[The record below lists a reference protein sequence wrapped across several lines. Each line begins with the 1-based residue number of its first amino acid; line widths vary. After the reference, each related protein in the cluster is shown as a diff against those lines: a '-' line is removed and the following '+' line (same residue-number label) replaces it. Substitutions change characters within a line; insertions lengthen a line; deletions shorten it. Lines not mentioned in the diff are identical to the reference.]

1 VTSGNEL
8 SRRTF
13 LSRGAATGG
22 LVMLG
27 AGGASVLAGCS
38 SSPSTSSS
46 TTAGGDSSSGSKPG
60 VNTGTPKKG
69 GSATIATL
77 AEIDGFYPPSN
88 HWDTNGFL
96 YANTVYDPLMWV
108 AADGSVQPYLAKSL
122 TSNSDYTVWTMTLR
136 SGVKF
141 SDGSDLTS
149 TVVKN
154 NYTALAASA
163 LTGTALKGIT
173 SVDTPDAMTVVYNLS
188 APRPSFAAGLTT
200 QVGYVVAQAMLDQ
213 TAAGKTPNPIGTGPF
228 IYSSWQP
235 NDHFTATK
243 NPNYWR
249 AGYPHLDQIT
259 FKPIPDDTQRAA
271 TLRTGGVDL
280 ILTSDPVTI
289 KEFVGS
295 SQYQLVDSLTGVIG
309 EPTVAF
315 IMLNTA
321 VAPTNDLRIRQALA
335 KGLNVEQI
343 LKIFGGG
350 FTKPINGLYP
360 PGSPFYSSDNG
371 YPAFDLAGAKALVNE
386 YKAEHGT
393 PSLTLSTVT
402 DPRLEQVV
410 QIIQQMWNQAGFD
423 ITVSAIQQATL
434 ITDFITGKFQ
444 AATSYQFGAVDP
456 DLNYVWFSTTTVSP
470 VGGIGLNF
478 PRNSD
483 PQIEFS
489 LQSGRTSSSQSTRQ
503 VAYKKLNQRLATD
516 LPYLWLEQYPFAMVG
531 DERIQNFA
539 GLTLPSGAPGYGFD
553 EGIIFPTQIWLN
565 G

>member
-1 VTSGNEL
+1 
-8 SRRTF
+8 
-13 LSRGAATGG
+13 
-22 LVMLG
+22 M
-27 AGGASVLAGCS
+27 
-38 SSPSTSSS
+38 
-46 TTAGGDSSSGSKPG
+46 
-60 VNTGTPKKG
+60 GTV
-69 GSATIATL
+69 
-77 AEIDGFYPPSN
+77 AEIDGFFPPSN

-108 AADGSVQPYLAKSL
+108 GADGTVQPYLAKSL
-122 TSNSDYTVWTMTLR
+122 TSNADHTVWTLTLR
-136 SGVKF
+136 PGVKF

-154 NYTALAASA
+154 NFTALAASA

-173 SVDTPDAMTVVYNLS
+173 SVDTPDPMTLVYNLA
-188 APRPSFAAGLTT
+188 APRPAFPAGLTT

-228 IYSSWQP
+228 IYSSWVP
-235 NDHFTATK
+235 NDHFTATR

-249 AGYPHLDQIT
+249 SGYPYLDQIT
-259 FKPIPDDTQRAA
+259 FKPIPDDTQREA
-271 TLRTGGVDL
+271 TLKTGGVDL
-280 ILTSDPVTI
+280 ILTSDPNTI
-289 KEFVGS
+289 RDVSGQ

-309 EPTVAF
+309 EPSVGF

-335 KGLNVEQI
+335 KGLDVTQI
-343 LKIFGGG
+343 LKIFGDGY
-350 FTKPINGLYP
+350 TKPINGLFL
-360 PGSPFYSSDNG
+360 PGSQYYSSDTG
-371 YPAFDLAGAKALVNE
+371 YPTYDQAGAKALVDQ

-402 DPRLEQVV
+402 DPRLESVV
-410 QIIQQMWNQAGFD
+410 QIVQQMWNQVGFD
-423 ITVSAIQQATL
+423 VTVAAIQQATL

-456 DLNYVWFSTTTVSP
+456 DINYVWFSTTTVSP
-470 VGGIGLNF
+470 VGSIGLNF
-478 PRNSD
+478 ARNSD
-483 PQIEFS
+483 PEIEFS
-489 LQSGRTSSSQSTRQ
+489 LQSGRTSADPSTRQ
-503 VAYKKLNQRLATD
+503 VAYKKLNQRLAQD
-516 LPYLWLEQYPFAMVG
+516 LPYLWLEQYPFAVIG
-531 DERIQNFA
+531 DQRVQNFV

>member
-1 VTSGNEL
+1 
-8 SRRTF
+8 
-13 LSRGAATGG
+13 
-22 LVMLG
+22 MLG
-27 AGGASVLAGCS
+27 AGGASALAGCS
-38 SSPSTSSS
+38 SSPSSSS
-46 TTAGGDSSSGSKPG
+46 TTSSGASSSGSKPG
-60 VNTGTPKKG
+60 INTGTPNKG
-69 GSATIATL
+69 GSATVATL
-77 AEIDGFYPPSN
+77 AEIDGFFPPSN

-108 AADGSVQPYLAKSL
+108 AADGTVQPYLAKSL

-136 SGVKF
+136 PGIKF

-149 TVVKN
+149 SVVKN
-154 NYTALAASA
+154 NYSALAASA

-173 SVDTPDAMTVVYNLS
+173 SVDTPDSMTVVYNLS

-200 QVGYVVAQAMLDQ
+200 QVGYVVGQAMLDQ
-213 TAAGKTPNPIGTGPF
+213 SAAGKTPTPIGTGPF

-235 NDHFTATK
+235 NDHFTATR

-249 AGYPHLDQIT
+249 SGLPHLDQIT

-271 TLRTGGVDL
+271 TLKTGGVDL
-280 ILTSDPVTI
+280 ILTNDAVTI
-289 KEFVGS
+289 TEFTGS
-295 SQYQLVDSLTGVIG
+295 SQYQLVDSLAGVIG
-309 EPTVAF
+309 QPTVSF

-335 KGLNVEQI
+335 KGLDVNQI

-350 FTKPINGLYP
+350 LTESINGLFLK
-360 PGSPFYSSDNG
+360 GSPFYSSTG
-371 YPAFDLAGAKALVNE
+371 YPTFDPAGAKSLVSQ
-386 YKAEHGT
+386 YTAEHGT
-393 PSLTLSTVT
+393 PALTLTTVT
-402 DPRLEQVV
+402 DPRLERVV
-410 QIIQQMWNQAGFD
+410 QVIQQMWNQVGFN

-434 ITDFITGKFQ
+434 ITNFITGKFQ

-483 PQIEFS
+483 PDIEFS
-489 LQSGRTSSSQSTRQ
+489 LQSGRTSSSQSTRE
-503 VAYKKLNQRLATD
+503 VAYKKLDQRLAAD

-531 DERIQNFA
+531 DQRIQNFA
-539 GLTLPSGAPGYGFD
+539 GLTMPNGAPGYGFD
-553 EGIIFPTQIWLN
+553 EGIIFPSQMWLN

>member
-1 VTSGNEL
+1 
-8 SRRTF
+8 
-13 LSRGAATGG
+13 
-22 LVMLG
+22 MLG
-27 AGGASVLAGCS
+27 AGSASVLAGCS
-38 SSPSTSSS
+38 SSASSSSS
-46 TTAGGDSSSGSKPG
+46 TTSSGASSGGGKPG
-60 VNTGTPKKG
+60 INNGPAKKG
-69 GSATIATL
+69 GSVTIATL
-77 AEIDGFYPPSN
+77 AEIDGFFPPSN

-96 YANTVYDPLMWV
+96 YANTVYDPLMWI
-108 AADGSVQPYLAKSL
+108 AADGTVQPYLAKSL
-122 TSNSDYTVWTMTLR
+122 TPNSDFTVWTMTLR
-136 SGVKF
+136 PGVKF

-173 SVDTPDAMTVVYNLS
+173 SVDTPDSMTLVYNLA
-188 APRPSFAAGLTT
+188 APRPAFAAGLAS
-200 QVGYVVAQAMLDQ
+200 QVGYVVGQAMLDQ
-213 TAAGKTPNPIGTGPF
+213 TAAGKTPTPIGTGPF
-228 IYSSWQP
+228 IYASWQP
-235 NDHFTATK
+235 NDHFTATR

-249 AGYPHLDQIT
+249 SGLPHLDQVT

-271 TLRTGGVDL
+271 TLKTGGVDL

-289 KEFVGS
+289 KEFTGQ

-315 IMLNTA
+315 VMLNTA
-321 VAPTNDLRIRQALA
+321 VAPTNDLRVRQALA
-335 KGLNVEQI
+335 KGLDVKQI

-350 FTKPINGLYP
+350 FTKPINGLFQ
-360 PGSPFYSSDNG
+360 PGSPYYSSNTG
-371 YPAFDLAGAKALVNE
+371 YPDFDPAAAKALVSQ

-393 PSLTLSTVT
+393 PALTLTTVT
-402 DPRLEQVV
+402 DPRLESLV
-410 QIIQQMWNQAGFD
+410 QIIQQMWNQVGFD
-423 ITVSAIQQATL
+423 ITVASIQQATL

-456 DLNYVWFSTTTVSP
+456 DINYVWFSTTTISP
-470 VGGIGLNF
+470 VGAIGLNF

-483 PQIEFS
+483 PEIEFS
-489 LQSGRTSSSQSTRQ
+489 LQSGRTSSSQSTR
-503 VAYKKLNQRLATD
+503 VTAYKKLNQRLATD

-531 DERIQNFA
+531 QARVENFA
-539 GLTLPSGAPGYGFD
+539 GLTMPSGAPGYGFD

>member
-1 VTSGNEL
+1 
-8 SRRTF
+8 
-13 LSRGAATGG
+13 
-22 LVMLG
+22 MLG

-38 SSPSTSSS
+38 SSATPSS
-46 TTAGGDSSSGSKPG
+46 TTSPSSGSKPG
-60 VNTGTPKKG
+60 INTGTPKKG
-69 GSATIATL
+69 GSATMATL
-77 AEIDGFYPPSN
+77 AEIDGFFPPSN

-96 YANTVYDPLMWV
+96 YANTVYDPLMWPG
-108 AADGSVQPYLAKSL
+108 ADGTVQPYLAKSL
-122 TSNSDYTVWTMTLR
+122 TSNADFTKWTLTLR
-136 SGVKF
+136 PGIKF

-163 LTGTALKGIT
+163 LTGTALVGIT
-173 SVDTPDAMTVVYNLS
+173 SVDTPDSMTMVYNLS
-188 APRPSFAAGLTT
+188 APRPAFPAGLAT

-213 TAAGKTPNPIGTGPF
+213 TAAGKTPDPIGTGPF
-228 IYSSWQP
+228 IFSSWTP

-249 AGYPHLDQIT
+249 SGYPYLDQIT
-259 FKPIPDDTQRAA
+259 FKPIPDDTQREA
-271 TLRTGGVDL
+271 TLKTGGVDL
-280 ILTSDPVTI
+280 MLTSDPVAI
-289 KEFVGS
+289 KGFTGQ

-309 EPTVAF
+309 QPSVAF
-315 IMLNTA
+315 IMLNTD

-335 KGLNVEQI
+335 KGLDVTQV

-350 FTKPINGLYP
+350 LSKPVNGLFL
-360 PGSPFYSSDNG
+360 PGSPYYSSDTG
-371 YPAFDLAGAKALVNE
+371 YPTFDPAGAKALVNE

-393 PSLTLSTVT
+393 PSLTLTTVT
-402 DPRLEQVV
+402 DPRLENVV
-410 QIIQQMWNQAGFD
+410 QIIQQMWNQVGFN
-423 ITVSAIQQATL
+423 TQVAAIQQATL
-434 ITDFITGKFQ
+434 ITDFITGKYQ

-470 VGGIGLNF
+470 VGSIGLNF

-483 PQIEFS
+483 PEIEFS
-489 LQSGRTSSSQSTRQ
+489 LQSGRTSADQATRV
-503 VAYKKLNQRLATD
+503 VAYKKLNQLLAHD
-516 LPYLWLEQYPFAMVG
+516 LPYLWLEQYPFAVIG
-531 DERIQNFA
+531 DERVQNFA

>member
-1 VTSGNEL
+1 
-8 SRRTF
+8 
-13 LSRGAATGG
+13 
-22 LVMLG
+22 M
-27 AGGASVLAGCS
+27 
-38 SSPSTSSS
+38 
-46 TTAGGDSSSGSKPG
+46 
-60 VNTGTPKKG
+60 
-69 GSATIATL
+69 ATL
-77 AEIDGFYPPSN
+77 AEIDGFFPPSN

-108 AADGSVQPYLAKSL
+108 GADGTVQPYLAKSL
-122 TSNSDYTVWTMTLR
+122 TSNADFTKWTLTLR

-173 SVDTPDAMTVVYNLS
+173 SVDTPDPMTLVYNLA
-188 APRPSFAAGLTT
+188 APRPAFPAGLTT

-228 IYSSWQP
+228 IWSSWVP
-235 NDHFTATK
+235 NDHFTATR

-249 AGYPHLDQIT
+249 AGYPYLDQIT
-259 FKPIPDDTQRAA
+259 FKPIPDDTQREA
-271 TLRTGGVDL
+271 TLKTGGVDL
-280 ILTSDPVTI
+280 MLTSDPVAI
-289 KEFVGS
+289 KAFTGQ
-295 SQYQLVDSLTGVIG
+295 SQYQLVDSLTGVLG
-309 EPTVAF
+309 EPSVAF

-335 KGLNVEQI
+335 KGLDVTQI

-350 FTKPINGLYP
+350 LSKPVNGLFQ
-360 PGSPFYSSDNG
+360 PGSPYYSSNTG
-371 YPAFDLAGAKALVNE
+371 YPTFDPAGAKALVDQ

-393 PSLTLSTVT
+393 PSLTLTTVT
-402 DPRLEQVV
+402 DPRLESVV
-410 QIIQQMWNQAGFD
+410 QIVQQMWNQVGFN
-423 ITVSAIQQATL
+423 TSVAAIQQATL

-456 DLNYVWFSTTTVSP
+456 DLNYVWYSTTTVSP
-470 VGGIGLNF
+470 VGSIGLNF

-483 PQIEFS
+483 PEIEFS
-489 LQSGRTSSSQSTRQ
+489 LQSGRTSSVPATRQ
-503 VAYKKLNQRLATD
+503 VAYKKLNQLLARD
-516 LPYLWLEQYPFAMVG
+516 LPYLWLEQYPFAVIG
-531 DERIQNFA
+531 DQRVQNFA

>member
-1 VTSGNEL
+1 
-8 SRRTF
+8 
-13 LSRGAATGG
+13 
-22 LVMLG
+22 MLG
-27 AGGASVLAGCS
+27 AAGASVLAGCS

-46 TTAGGDSSSGSKPG
+46 TTAASSSGGKPG

-69 GSATIATL
+69 GSVTIGTL
-77 AEIDGFYPPSN
+77 AEIDGFFPPSN

-96 YANTVYDPLMWV
+96 YANAVYDPLMWV
-108 AADGSVQPYLAKSL
+108 AADGTVQPYLAKSL
-122 TSNSDYTVWTMTLR
+122 TPNADFTVWTMTLR

-154 NYTALAASA
+154 NFTALAASA
-163 LTGTALKGIT
+163 LTGTALKGIA
-173 SVDTPDAMTVVYNLS
+173 SVDTPNPLTVVYNLS
-188 APRPSFAAGLTT
+188 APRPAFAAGLTS
-200 QVGYVVAQAMLDQ
+200 QVGYVVGQAMLDQ
-213 TAAGKTPNPIGTGPF
+213 TAAGKTPTPIGTGPF

-243 NPNYWR
+243 NPHYWR
-249 AGYPHLDQIT
+249 SGLPYLDQVT

-271 TLRTGGVDL
+271 TLKTGGVDL
-280 ILTSDPVTI
+280 ILTNDPVTI
-289 KEFVGS
+289 KAFTGS
-295 SQYQLVDSLTGVIG
+295 SQYQLVDSLTDSIG

-315 IMLNTA
+315 VMLNTA
-321 VAPTNDLRIRQALA
+321 VAPTNDLRVRQALA
-335 KGLNVEQI
+335 KSLDVKQI

-350 FTKPINGLYP
+350 YTKAINGLFQ
-360 PGSPFYSSDNG
+360 PGSPFYVSDTG
-371 YPAFDLAGAKALVNE
+371 YPKYDLAGAKALVNQ

-393 PSLTLSTVT
+393 PTLTLTTVT
-402 DPRLEQVV
+402 DPRLESLV
-410 QIIQQMWNQAGFD
+410 QIIQQMWNQVGFD
-423 ITVSAIQQATL
+423 ISVASIQQATL

-470 VGGIGLNF
+470 VGSIGLNF

-489 LQSGRTSSSQSTRQ
+489 LQSGRTSSSQSTRE
-503 VAYKKLNQRLATD
+503 VAYKKLNQRLAAD

-531 DERIQNFA
+531 DQRVQNFA
-539 GLTLPSGAPGYGFD
+539 GLTLPSGAAGYGFD
-553 EGIIFPTQIWLN
+553 EGIIFPSQIWLN

>member
-1 VTSGNEL
+1 M
-8 SRRTF
+8 SRRSF

-38 SSPSTSSS
+38 SSATTSS
-46 TTAGGDSSSGSKPG
+46 TTAPASGSKPG
-60 VNTGTPKKG
+60 INTGTPKKG
-69 GSATIATL
+69 GSATMATL
-77 AEIDGFYPPSN
+77 AEIDGFFPPSN

-108 AADGSVQPYLAKSL
+108 GADGTVQPYLAKSL
-122 TSNSDYTVWTMTLR
+122 TSNADFTKWTLTLR

-173 SVDTPDAMTVVYNLS
+173 SVDTPDPMTLVYNLA
-188 APRPSFAAGLTT
+188 APRPAFPAGLTT

-228 IYSSWQP
+228 IWSSWVP
-235 NDHFTATK
+235 NDHFTATR

-249 AGYPHLDQIT
+249 AGYPYLDQIT
-259 FKPIPDDTQRAA
+259 FKPIPDDTQREA
-271 TLRTGGVDL
+271 TLKTGGVDL
-280 ILTSDPVTI
+280 MLTSDPVAI
-289 KEFVGS
+289 KAFTGQ
-295 SQYQLVDSLTGVIG
+295 SQYQLVDSLTGVLG
-309 EPTVAF
+309 EPSVAF

-335 KGLNVEQI
+335 KGLDVTQI

-350 FTKPINGLYP
+350 LSKPVNGLFQ
-360 PGSPFYSSDNG
+360 PGSPYYSSNTG
-371 YPAFDLAGAKALVNE
+371 YPTFDPAGAKALVDQ

-393 PSLTLSTVT
+393 PSLTLTTVT
-402 DPRLEQVV
+402 DPRLESVV
-410 QIIQQMWNQAGFD
+410 QIVQQMWNQVGFN
-423 ITVSAIQQATL
+423 TSVAAIQQATL

-456 DLNYVWFSTTTVSP
+456 DLNYVWYSTTTVSP
-470 VGGIGLNF
+470 VGSIGLNF

-483 PQIEFS
+483 PEIEFS
-489 LQSGRTSSSQSTRQ
+489 LQSGRTSSVPATRQ
-503 VAYKKLNQRLATD
+503 VAYKKLNQLLARD
-516 LPYLWLEQYPFAMVG
+516 LPYLWLEQYPFAVIG
-531 DERIQNFA
+531 DQRVQNFA